1 MDTTKGQS
9 AAKLLNDYSQEEGST
24 TISQE
29 STGDK
34 ITGKQPI
41 YLRKR
46 NVIYKITNIINNKIY
61 IGSASY
67 FDKRIGTHISRLRR
81 NKHDNK
87 YLQSAYNKYG
97 EINFTFSILEETT
110 KELLLVKEQNYLDF
124 YKSYN
129 REIGYNLVKIAGS
142 NTGYKMSEEAKEKIG
157 NFWRGKKFSKERI
170 NNIRTSRTI
179 EQGKPILVFD
189 KDMNLLFSFPSI
201 SETSRQL
208 NISISAISKQ
218 CSKLI
223 GNKRSY
229 KTSKYIFRYND
240 IVSSL

>member
-67 FDKRIGTHISRLRR
+67 LHTLH
-81 NKHDNK
+81 
-87 YLQSAYNKYG
+87 
-97 EINFTFSILEETT
+97 
-110 KELLLVKEQNYLDF
+110 V
-124 YKSYN
+124 
-129 REIGYNLVKIAGS
+129 
-142 NTGYKMSEEAKEKIG
+142 
-157 NFWRGKKFSKERI
+157 
-170 NNIRTSRTI
+170 
-179 EQGKPILVFD
+179 
-189 KDMNLLFSFPSI
+189 
-201 SETSRQL
+201 
-208 NISISAISKQ
+208 
-218 CSKLI
+218 
-223 GNKRSY
+223 
-229 KTSKYIFRYND
+229 
-240 IVSSL
+240 